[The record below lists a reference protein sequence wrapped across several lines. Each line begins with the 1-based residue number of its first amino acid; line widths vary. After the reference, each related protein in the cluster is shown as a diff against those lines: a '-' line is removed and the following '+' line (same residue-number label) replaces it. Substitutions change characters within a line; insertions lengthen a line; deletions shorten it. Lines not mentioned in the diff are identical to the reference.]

1 MDDFGLGDA
10 RRGSLR
16 RRIILGSILAVFIVG
31 LGVYGYAYGFGS
43 VGKFLRQT
51 SAVISQTFSSVL
63 NPENHFKLA
72 AEIDLTRE
80 GGGRGEAVSES
91 NPSEQSGKPGE
102 EILSAPSAATQI
114 PENKKAAAS
123 GSSVAVKKSAAT
135 GSETVSAATKSSEE
149 KIIVSAPECDF
160 AVIALPTH
168 EVILSEIAWMG
179 SPLRPGE
186 TVTQAASNEWLE
198 LKNNSSATIDLAGWQ
213 ILDDSE
219 KFQIILAGEVAAGKF
234 YLLERTDDDSVLNVA
249 ADKIYSGALSNAG
262 EWLRIFDENCKLADE
277 IDALG
282 GWPGGDNA
290 TKQTL
295 ERGGGDPL
303 AWHTSAS
310 PGGTPKATNSNPNP
324 PSATTSAATTTPASQ
339 SPAVL
344 SKYLVGVSLEGDGS
358 GTVISDPTGI
368 SCGMDCGEEFS
379 GGTKITLNASTSSES
394 VFEGWSGACSGT
406 GNCVFVVTSM
416 TSIIARFRSTAAP
429 GDVYSPPPTGEGGVS
444 VDHLVIS
451 VIQIAGAS
459 TTNDF
464 VKIYNPTSVAV
475 DISGWKLRK
484 KTQTATEYASVR
496 VFASGKTIQPQDYF
510 LWANSENG
518 FAQGLGADESSTQTL
533 AANNSLALLDSSGFI
548 IDAVAWGSGHVD
560 PYIEGTAYPDN
571 PAANQVLSRKFVG
584 GLIVDTDNNAG
595 DFSIQ

>member
-1 MDDFGLGDA
+1 MDDFGLGDV

-16 RRIILGSILAVFIVG
+16 RRIILGSISAAFIVG

-51 SAVISQTFSSVL
+51 SAVISQTFSNVL

-72 AEIDLTRE
+72 AEIDLTR
-80 GGGRGEAVSES
+80 GGGGQGEAVSES
-91 NPSEQSGKPGE
+91 NSSEQSGKPGE
-102 EILSAPSAATQI
+102 EILSAPAAAAQI
-114 PENKKAAAS
+114 PENKKAAGS
-123 GSSVAVKKSAAT
+123 GSSVTVKKSAAA

-160 AVIALPTH
+160 AVKASPAH
-168 EVILSEIAWMG
+168 EVILNEIAWMG

-186 TVTQAASNEWLE
+186 TAAQAAGNEWLE

-219 KFQIILAGEVAAGKF
+219 KFQIILAGGVASGKF

-262 EWLRIFDENCKLADE
+262 EQLRIFDENCKLADE
-277 IDALG
+277 IDALE

-295 ERGGGDPL
+295 ERNNSDFG
-303 AWHTSAS
+303 WHTSAS
-310 PGGTPKATNSNPNP
+310 PGGTPKAANSNPNP
-324 PSATTSAATTTPASQ
+324 PATTSAATTTPVNQ
-339 SPAVL
+339 PPAVL

-406 GNCVFVVTSM
+406 GNCVFVVAST

-464 VKIYNPTSVAV
+464 VKIYNPINAAV
-475 DISGWKLRK
+475 DVSSWKLRK
-484 KTQTATEYASVR
+484 KTKLATDYTSVR
-496 VFASGKTIQPQDYF
+496 VFPSGSTIPALGYF
-510 LWANSENG
+510 TWANSANG
-518 FAQGLGADESSTQTL
+518 FSAAIGADTSSSEELTASSSIAL
-533 AANNSLALLDSSGFI
+533 FDASLNLV
-548 IDAVAWGSGHVD
+548 DAVAWGSGHTD
-560 PYIEGTAYPDN
+560 PYVEGSPYPN
-571 PAANQVLSRKFVG
+571 SPAANQVLSRKFVG